1 MNYIADHH
9 AESYFI
15 GIFTNGLVALISIF
29 RLMIHYSTLN
39 VVILTIEIIVTIF
52 CIHRH
57 IHWSRKR

>member
-1 MNYIADHH
+1 
-9 AESYFI
+9 
-15 GIFTNGLVALISIF
+15 LVALISIF